1 MSEPADQSQRDRFAA
16 ELESNFSVVAA
27 AGSGKT
33 TALVQRIVAIA
44 KSKRARAWL
53 PRLVV
58 VTYTNRAANEMQ
70 QRTRAE
76 ILKAK
81 LDVEVL
87 STFNRA
93 FFGTIHSFCVR
104 LLETHGHFLG
114 LPSHLDLVTDDDELW
129 NDFVQRQ
136 EVIGRGLTNEAR
148 AILLRHVDARRLL
161 PLGRRGGVS
170 ADIAFANEPCPE
182 VNIDALLRYQP
193 NGVSLDNITRTQ
205 EQLRGWER
213 AQKDGAEFFPLP
225 LRGSKAATW
234 MPLWQ
239 EAFGPFRDWLSR
251 AALCVATELERDY
264 RTYRLTKGTL
274 TYADQIALAL
284 QLFDHP
290 EAARRIRRQQYRV
303 ILDEAQDTGPAQFGV
318 LLEATRPPEAA
329 GRWPNESSDP
339 PQPGHFCM
347 VGDFQQSIFSQHA
360 DLPHYRRVHKALI
373 DAPGGETVE
382 FSVSFRL
389 DHQAIKFL
397 NETFSQILDESHE
410 QVRFVPMQPRPGALP
425 GQTLRLEFAAH
436 DFPPKTPVRRKA
448 GWEAGE
454 LARWIRAAGLANLRA
469 ESWRDVAILCPRK
482 LWFGPLRDALTREG
496 LAVEVQS
503 ETAIKGDHPV
513 YAWLTALLTIMAD
526 PGETYE
532 TVGVLREVF
541 GLSDHDLALFAES
554 KPWRFD
560 LRRKQERT
568 DTVAEKLRL
577 LGQIRSTISNRPL
590 FSAVQEIIAR
600 VQLRERLQTLPAED
614 FENLGDELDTLLA
627 SAARAEAEGMR
638 LHDFA
643 RYLRDDFLTV
653 REAPAAGRES
663 AIQLITSHKAKGSEW
678 QAVIVPFLMREVD
691 SRSDNFPRLTTDRS
705 TQLQRILFEKEEE
718 TTEMEAE
725 AKLITAQEMERLLY
739 VALTRAK
746 HTLVLASAPGLYATT
761 RAAQPSKSQIKWLQC
776 ENGGCNHGTFS
787 SLGDAAQAETETTAH
802 QKAKATA
809 RSQARKVP
817 PLPITQR
824 SGTVAASKF
833 VRKISPS
840 GLAEAFA
847 AETSTNV
854 DGLKPIRSRAGAFD
868 NAATRYGHWWHQF
881 LQRLNWQQTPA
892 QWEPIFQTEL
902 RRLVNRRDV
911 EQEWNFLREH
921 AGSTSDFRKQIGADK
936 FIAHPE
942 LPFLLKLG
950 ETAALEGVIDL
961 LLVAPDSRRA
971 LIVDWKTNQIDPEHL
986 VTLRSKYRSQLTA
999 YWQAV
1004 REITKFDV
1012 QASLYSTAT
1021 GKLLIYTAEEL
1032 EAEWSRLAKLPA
1044 EQMRTEI
1051 APDDLGT
1058 SI

>member
-1 MSEPADQSQRDRFAA
+1 MSEPADQAQRDRFAA

-44 KSKRARAWL
+44 KNKHARDWL

-81 LDVEVL
+81 LDGEVL
-87 STFNRA
+87 SAFNRT

-114 LPSHLDLVTDDDELW
+114 LPPHLDLVTDDDELW

-148 AILLRHVDARRLL
+148 AVLLRHVDARRLL
-161 PLGRRGGVS
+161 ALGRRGGVS
-170 ADIAFANEPCPE
+170 ADVAFANEPCPE

-193 NGVSLDNITRTQ
+193 NGVSLENITRTQ
-205 EQLRGWER
+205 EQLRVWDR
-213 AQKDGAEFFPLP
+213 AQKDGVEFFPLP

-239 EAFGPFRDWLSR
+239 EAFGAFRDWLSR
-251 AALCVATELERDY
+251 AALCVAAELERDY
-264 RTYRLTKGTL
+264 RAYRLTKGTL

-284 QLFDHP
+284 QLFDNA
-290 EAARRIRRQQYRV
+290 EAAQRIRRQQYRV
-303 ILDEAQDTGPAQFGV
+303 ILDEAQDTGPTQFGV
-318 LLEATRPPEAA
+318 LLETTRAPEAH

-339 PQPGHFCM
+339 PQAGHFCM

-360 DLPHYRRVHKALI
+360 DLPHYKRVHKALI
-373 DAPGGETVE
+373 DAPGGETAE

-389 DHQAIKFL
+389 DHQAIEFL
-397 NETFSQILDESHE
+397 NETFSQILDESHD

-425 GQTLRLEFAAH
+425 GQILRLEFATH

-448 GWEAGE
+448 AWEAGE
-454 LARWIRAAGLANLRA
+454 LARWIRAAGLTNLRA
-469 ESWRDVAILCPRK
+469 ETWRDVAVLCPRK
-482 LWFGPLRDALTREG
+482 LWFGPLRDALAREG

-541 GLSDHDLALFAES
+541 GLSDHDLACFAER

-560 LRRKQERT
+560 LRGKQEGT
-568 DTVAEKLRL
+568 DAVAEKLRL
-577 LGQIRSTISNRPL
+577 LGRIRAAISSRPL

-600 VQLRERLQTLPAED
+600 VQLRERLQTLPADD
-614 FENLGDELDTLLA
+614 FENLDDELDALLA

-705 TQLQRILFEKEEE
+705 TRMQRILFEKEEE
-718 TTEMEAE
+718 TAEMESE
-725 AKLITAQEMERLLY
+725 AKLIAAQEMERLLY

-746 HTLVLASAPGLYATT
+746 HTLVLASAPRLYATT
-761 RAAQPSKSQIKWLQC
+761 NANQPKKSQIKWLRC
-776 ENGGCNHGTFS
+776 EDGGCNHGEFFL
-787 SLGDAAQAETETTAH
+787 LGDEARAEAKTAAH
-802 QKAKATA
+802 QKTKAA
-809 RSQARKVP
+809 ERSQRRNVP
-817 PLPITQR
+817 TLPMTKR
-824 SGTVAASKF
+824 SGAPSASKF
-833 VRKISPS
+833 VQKISPS

-847 AETSTNV
+847 TESVGDVAHPERIP
-854 DGLKPIRSRAGAFD
+854 LRAGAFD
-868 NAATRYGHWWHQF
+868 NEATRFGHWWHDFVQKLDWRQGPPEWDATF
-881 LQRLNWQQTPA
+881 ALALPGTTQRA
-892 QWEPIFQTEL
+892 EAE
-902 RRLVNRRDV
+902 R
-911 EQEWNFLREH
+911 EWKLLREH
-921 AGSTSDFRKQIGADK
+921 LAGEDDFRKQLGSDSFLPQAEI
-936 FIAHPE
+936 
-942 LPFLLKLG
+942 PFLLKMG
-950 ETAALEGVIDL
+950 PTAALEGVIDL
-961 LLVAPDSRRA
+961 LLLAPDSKRA
-971 LIVDWKTNQIDPEHL
+971 LIIDWKTNRVQPK
-986 VTLRSKYRSQLTA
+986 RGQYRSQLAA
-999 YWQAV
+999 YWKAV
-1004 REITKFDV
+1004 QDITGYDV
-1012 QASLYSTAT
+1012 QASLYAT
-1021 GKLLIYTAEEL
+1021 VTGHLLTFTTEELTAE
-1032 EAEWSRLAKLPA
+1032 WNRLAQLPA
-1044 EQMRTEI
+1044 KELRTKLKDAE
-1051 APDDLGT
+1051 
-1058 SI
+1058 